1 MLYHA
6 IKLYKLNPE
15 LHWYASGHGGY
26 IWPMDRVVDVNL
38 DGNDGGAL
46 PFNAIGSPR
55 SRAQPPMRGTFS
67 YGEEEE
73 NESLRLRVE
82 ESGAVPLAEAD
93 ILLLSDWQGTTPVCK
108 ERVPF
113 ISNGELEK
121 LVVNVLLVVY
131 VA

>member
-1 MLYHA
+1 
-6 IKLYKLNPE
+6 
-15 LHWYASGHGGY
+15 
-26 IWPMDRVVDVNL
+26 MDRVVDVNL